1 MNLSIF
7 DIIVLTIITTSSMLG
22 MYRGLIKL
30 SISFIAFM
38 LSFLA
43 AYFLYP
49 FVELILVRYLDST
62 IVIMILSSISSY
74 LISLLILGIVTSKL
88 YIMVENISG
97 GIVDR
102 FLGLVAGFIRGGIIV
117 VIIFIIITIFAST
130 SYLKAETMAD
140 IIQHCDS
147 KKYPKWL
154 TQSLTSP
161 YLEQTS
167 GGLISFIPIN
177 FLESIALP
185 KSNKAINNGL
195 KLDNTRK
202 YNDIAPKRQINPEL
216 QDALER
222 ELDDLL
228 LIQ

>member
-30 SISFIAFM
+30 SISFVAFM

-49 FVELILVRYLDST
+49 FVELILVRYLDSAV
-62 IVIMILSSISSY
+62 VIMILSSISSY
-74 LISLLILGIVTSKL
+74 LISLLILGVVTAKL
-88 YIMVENISG
+88 HIMVENISG

-117 VIIFIIITIFAST
+117 VIIFVIITILAST

-147 KKYPKWL
+147 EKHPKWL
-154 TQSLTSP
+154 TNSLTSP

-167 GGLISFIPIN
+167 SGLISFISIS
-177 FLESIALP
+177 FLESIKLP
-185 KSNKAINNGL
+185 KPNKTMNDSI
-195 KLDNTRK
+195 KLDNTGK
-202 YNDIAPKRQINPEL
+202 YNNTAPKYQINPEL

-228 LIQ
+228 IQ

>member
-30 SISFIAFM
+30 SISFVAFM

-49 FVELILVRYLDST
+49 FAELILVRYLDSAV
-62 IVIMILSSISSY
+62 VIMILSSISSY
-74 LISLLILGIVTSKL
+74 LISLLILGVVTAKL
-88 YIMVENISG
+88 HIMIENISG

-117 VIIFIIITIFAST
+117 VIIFVIITILASN

-147 KKYPKWL
+147 EKYPKWL
-154 TQSLTSP
+154 TKSLTSP

-167 GGLISFIPIN
+167 NGLISFIPIN
-177 FLESIALP
+177 FLESIVLP
-185 KSNKAINNGL
+185 KSNKTTNDGL
-195 KLDNTRK
+195 KLDNTGK
-202 YNDIAPKRQINPEL
+202 YNNTGPKYQINPEL

-228 LIQ
+228 IQ